1 MRRPANEAHR
11 HDLEGCA
18 GGDLAWRVAILTV
31 PLLVALLGALL
42 GLSALSA
49 SPTDSPPPR
58 VQCTEC
64 HEGFVPFT
72 WSVEAPTEA
81 PVDREFMLRVTVT
94 NSGAHTVTMPS
105 ALLTVDDPAGLS
117 VETGGPQVQRRE
129 ETGSF
134 GFRGSATFALAV
146 QAGAQGARLVLDGSG
161 GLMDELA
168 LTVTGPDGGS
178 WSAPGAGT
186 DKTLEL
192 DAGAIATGGIG
203 DYQVVVDHTR
213 GVRRVTFTLSL
224 EVAYGA
230 GTSMLVGPD
239 LDQGGSVT
247 MEFTMLASQKG
258 PNGVSVTVSGTCEH
272 THSGGNEEVETFEY
286 DERVPIEVGD
296 ELVYGARRDGGGG
309 SGWEDALA
317 GGRYL
322 GFASAALLATSVL
335 TSGRARGLPRRARAH
350 CTSSYL
356 MLPVILAHWTML
368 WLGPYGETLGGIVTG
383 PALLVAVALL
393 AVTGARPALLDGRL
407 PGLPSKRLHRLLAF
421 VVVAV
426 LAVHALAL
434 GTDFAFL
441 RGGL

>member
-1 MRRPANEAHR
+1 MR
-11 HDLEGCA
+11 
-18 GGDLAWRVAILTV
+18 
-31 PLLVALLGALL
+31 
-42 GLSALSA
+42 
-49 SPTDSPPPR
+49 
-58 VQCTEC
+58 
-64 HEGFVPFT
+64 
-72 WSVEAPTEA
+72 
-81 PVDREFMLRVTVT
+81 
-94 NSGAHTVTMPS
+94 
-105 ALLTVDDPAGLS
+105 
-117 VETGGPQVQRRE
+117 
-129 ETGSF
+129 
-134 GFRGSATFALAV
+134 
-146 QAGAQGARLVLDGSG
+146 
-161 GLMDELA
+161 
-168 LTVTGPDGGS
+168 
-178 WSAPGAGT
+178 
-186 DKTLEL
+186 
-192 DAGAIATGGIG
+192 
-203 DYQVVVDHTR
+203 
-213 GVRRVTFTLSL
+213 
-224 EVAYGA
+224 
-230 GTSMLVGPD
+230 VGPD
-239 LDQGGSVT
+239 RDQGGSVT